1 MEQPIRMLV
10 ADDSKIVQR
19 LFLDA
24 AAHSQLPLRITT
36 TDNGRDCLTM
46 LQGHDV
52 DLAFIDVNMPDL
64 SGTEAFWTARKL
76 GVQTFV
82 TLMSSPPS
90 PKAVEMA
97 RKLNAYEFLF
107 KPFKADDA
115 IAIIKTYARITAP
128 TKVLIVDDSQTV
140 RQIIQKTIKASLF
153 NCRIADAADGQTA
166 IERCSREAFD
176 VVFLDCNMPNLSGL
190 ETLERLLKAN
200 PNLKVVMI
208 SSERDDVRDMRAR
221 KLGAYAFLPKPF
233 TAADMDLTLHNIHG
247 LRSPNLR
254 LQRDERDFAVAIE
267 GSTIRLV
274 HNDSGH
280 VFEYLWFKDAPHLR
294 NGTVRAGATGT
305 AAHAE
310 LAAIAECAAINQL
323 NSARLVAAA

>member
-1 MEQPIRMLV
+1 MLV
-10 ADDSKIVQR
+10 ADDSHVVQR
-19 LFLDA
+19 IFLDA
-24 AAHSQLPLRITT
+24 AAHSQLPLRITM

-46 LQGHDV
+46 LEGREI

-76 GVQTFV
+76 GIQTFV

-90 PKAVEMA
+90 PKAVDMA

-107 KPFKADDA
+107 KPFKTDDA
-115 IAIIKTYARITAP
+115 SAIIKTYARITAP

-140 RQIIQKTIKASLF
+140 RQIIQKTIKATLF
-153 NCRIADAADGQTA
+153 NCQIADAADGQTA
-166 IERCSREAFD
+166 IERCAREDFD

-190 ETLERLLKAN
+190 ETLERLLATN
-200 PNLKVVMI
+200 PDLKVVMI
-208 SSERDDVRDMRAR
+208 SSERDDMRDMRAR
-221 KLGAYAFLPKPF
+221 KVGAYAFLPKPF
-233 TAADMDLTLHNIHG
+233 AAADMDLTLHNIHG

-254 LQRDERDFAVAIE
+254 LQRTERDFAVAIE

-294 NGTVRAGATGT
+294 NGTVRTGT
-305 AAHAE
+305 AGNAAHAE
-310 LAAIAECAAINQL
+310 LAAIAECAAIDQL